1 MDMNTT
7 LSDITSEIDY
17 AVANNLWLIILFHRV
32 DETDPCCASISVD
45 HSLIQGT
52 VDYLVQGHVPV
63 VTNNEGMIIENLNAQ
78 VQSGLGQHRQS
89 NVKH

>member
-7 LSDITSEIDY
+7 LSNVTSEIDY

-32 DETDPCCASISVD
+32 DETDPCCSSISVD
-45 HSLIQGT
+45 HTLIQGT
-52 VDYLVQGHVPV
+52 VDYLVQHKVPV

-78 VQSGLGQHRQS
+78 
-89 NVKH
+89 N